1 MEVVNPRRGQPT
13 RTPPSSMDQPKV
25 SVSSGLRGSLGFSSL
40 PLSCPGHWTVL
51 PSFFPHRA
59 SPGRCLGRIPK
70 VGDTLSETR
79 NLT

>member
-25 SVSSGLRGSLGFSSL
+25 SGRAGLHGPLGFSSL

-51 PSFFPHRA
+51 PSCSPHRA
-59 SPGRCLGRIPK
+59 SPGSCLGRIPK
-70 VGDTLSETR
+70 VGDTLSGTR
-79 NLT
+79 NLI